1 MKSIL
6 PTQILLLALIGVVIF
21 YGNREHIVLTKNQA
35 QVNQLETQI
44 AILQKDLN
52 ETRNALHM
60 TELGVKNSQA
70 SSTLS
75 ISKLTQELNAVKLAP
90 KDITIDANEISK
102 FLTGV
107 VSIQCNNVR
116 GSGTLWNFPET
127 GPSILTNNH
136 IVNATNID
144 SCSVYSVD
152 DQGAAEGRYTIWGST
167 LRTFNRDTDESVAE
181 IQSGNPQSKKIS
193 SLNYSIGDLRK
204 CATTVSIGTPIV
216 IMGFPAYAEK
226 SIPSQNIAIAFRTAT
241 NGIVSGLDT
250 SVSDGIASNLPFPN
264 YFISAKIDSG
274 NSGGIALSKD
284 SKGLCVLGIPT
295 WLTVGKFE
303 TQGLVQ
309 NIHNVFYKGK
319 K

>member
-107 VSIQCNNVR
+107 VSI
-116 GSGTLWNFPET
+116 
-127 GPSILTNNH
+127 
-136 IVNATNID
+136 
-144 SCSVYSVD
+144 
-152 DQGAAEGRYTIWGST
+152 
-167 LRTFNRDTDESVAE
+167 
-181 IQSGNPQSKKIS
+181 
-193 SLNYSIGDLRK
+193 
-204 CATTVSIGTPIV
+204 
-216 IMGFPAYAEK
+216 
-226 SIPSQNIAIAFRTAT
+226 
-241 NGIVSGLDT
+241 
-250 SVSDGIASNLPFPN
+250 
-264 YFISAKIDSG
+264 
-274 NSGGIALSKD
+274 
-284 SKGLCVLGIPT
+284 
-295 WLTVGKFE
+295 
-303 TQGLVQ
+303 
-309 NIHNVFYKGK
+309 
-319 K
+319 